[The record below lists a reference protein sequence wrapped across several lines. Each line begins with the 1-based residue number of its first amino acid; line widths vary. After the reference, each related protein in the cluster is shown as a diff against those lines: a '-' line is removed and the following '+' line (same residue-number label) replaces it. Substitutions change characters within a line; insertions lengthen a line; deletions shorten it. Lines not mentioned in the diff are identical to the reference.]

1 MAIELMIKNSTKT
14 VAYIPAI
21 EDGLE
26 WTTERSGTPGKAT
39 FKVIQDAALS
49 MSEGDEVSIKE
60 DGTNIF
66 FGYIFKQSRDRDG
79 IVTVTAYDQLRYLKN
94 KDTYVYSGKTATQ
107 FIQMIATD
115 FNLQLGTLEDTKYVI
130 PSRTEENTSLFD
142 MIGNALDLT
151 IQNNKEMF
159 VLYDDFGKLTLKSL
173 ANMKVGSGNSYLML
187 SKSTGE
193 NFTYSSSIDDQ
204 TYNKIKLTYDNDST
218 GKREVYIAQHD
229 ENMNSWGTLQYFD
242 KLSKG
247 ENGQAKADALLQLY
261 NQKTRKLKLTKQ
273 FGDSRVR
280 AGSLVVVC
288 LDLGDTTL
296 KNFMLVEKCKHTWNN
311 GEHWMELTLRGG
323 EFSA

>member
-1 MAIELMIKNSTKT
+1 MAIELMIKSSTGT
-14 VAYIPAI
+14 TAYIPAV

-26 WTTERSGTPGKAT
+26 WTTERSGTPGKVT
-39 FKVIQDAALS
+39 FKVIQDSALS
-49 MSEGDEVSIKE
+49 MSEGNEVSIKE

-79 IVTVTAYDQLRYLKN
+79 IITVTAYDQLRYLKN
-94 KDTYVYSGKTATQ
+94 KDTYVYENKTATQ

-115 FNLQLGTLEDTKYVI
+115 FKLQVGELEDTKYVI
-130 PSRTEENTSLFD
+130 PSRTEENTTLFD
-142 MIGNALDLT
+142 MIGNALDQT

-159 VLYDDFGKLTLKSL
+159 ILYDDFGKLTLKNL
-173 ANMKVGSGNSYLML
+173 ANMKVGSGNNYLML
-187 SKSTGE
+187 SESTGE
-193 NFTYSSSIDDQ
+193 NYDYSSSIDDQ

-218 GKREVYIAQHD
+218 GKRDVYIAQHG
-229 ENMNSWGTLQYFD
+229 ENINAWGTLQYFD
-242 KLSKG
+242 KLNKG
-247 ENGQAKADALLQLY
+247 ENGQAKADALLKLY

-280 AGSLVVVC
+280 AGSLVVVS
-288 LDLGDTTL
+288 LDLGDMSL

>member
-39 FKVIQDAALS
+39 FKVIRDAALS

-94 KDTYVYSGKTATQ
+94 KDTYVYGDKTATQ

-187 SKSTGE
+187 SESTGE